1 MKFGKDEALSWL
13 ISLYPRIYTIANSR
27 LLAIIMAW
35 HLLCFY
41 LLYYAECEKIY

>member
-35 HLLCFY
+35 QHFDNR
-41 LLYYAECEKIY
+41 KSVSQNKMWK